1 MQEFL
6 TFHEIVAKAEPR
18 RTAMLNLF
26 ICRSFGNLHW
36 RKEIF
41 QCMWPDFVNEIKIE
55 MENNYQTERKGVV
68 VVVLV
73 IVVAVAVDERNIFID
88 VQV

>member
-1 MQEFL
+1 
-6 TFHEIVAKAEPR
+6 
-18 RTAMLNLF
+18 
-26 ICRSFGNLHW
+26 
-36 RKEIF
+36 
-41 QCMWPDFVNEIKIE
+41 MWPDFVNEIKIE